1 MRRTYISP
9 EFINSKVYGTFN
21 MVEESNFFSSKML
34 EIEDFIDISNQDII
48 YYQKVNKEQ
57 LDITVESS
65 LNSSIL
71 YSAAVN
77 KRDNHVL
84 ELDKSQPVYQLNKN
98 TRWILEIDL
107 EKIFSDFIFSSL
119 KKYRTFEGLKN
130 NMTLEKNVDIAIRNY
145 IDKNI
150 KNRYKLTNIDFLIK
164 YKDLRNQ
171 DILKWKNTWN
181 PQLTVDDKFNKIQTE
196 TESDDSKIKVIFEQD
211 KPSDT
216 YNYDYYFN
224 IFYEKL

>member
-181 PQLTVDDKFNKIQTE
+181 PQLTVDNKFNKIQTE

>member
-98 TRWILEIDL
+98 TRWILEINL

-181 PQLTVDDKFNKIQTE
+181 PQLTVDNKFNKIQTE